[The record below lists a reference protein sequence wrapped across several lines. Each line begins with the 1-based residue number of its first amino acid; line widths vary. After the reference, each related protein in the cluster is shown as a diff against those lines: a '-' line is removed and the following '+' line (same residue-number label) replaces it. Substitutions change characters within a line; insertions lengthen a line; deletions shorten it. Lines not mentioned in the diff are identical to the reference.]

1 MLLPDVLCPG
11 LVHCCNFFQQGL
23 DNWVAA
29 FRRAAVTTK
38 DLLLGLLVHFPI
50 KGRRLQQLEREQ
62 ARSFRA
68 VQRRSTS
75 TISVASKLRLCL
87 FLNSVLK

>member
-1 MLLPDVLCPG
+1 MQILLQVLYIRCVYMVMCP
-11 LVHCCNFFQQGL
+11 CL
-23 DNWVAA
+23 DLTQAY
-29 FRRAAVTTK
+29 
-38 DLLLGLLVHFPI
+38 LIYHFPI